1 MESSTPWW
9 TMGACWRE
17 WTQLPGP
24 LLASGVSVRGF
35 EGEAETDALVRSA
48 TSSNKD
54 EVLMMGGTMASR
66 DAHAS
71 VSEVD
76 CDAGGFEIS
85 KVPPEAHIFPRTHM
99 RPPHSVWWELPRW
112 LVLWSDHRGVE
123 GGD

>member
-9 TMGACWRE
+9 TMVACWRE

-24 LLASGVSVRGF
+24 LLASGVAVRGF
-35 EGEAETDALVRSA
+35 DGEAETDALVRSA
-48 TSSNKD
+48 TSLNKD

-76 CDAGGFEIS
+76 CDAGGFVIS
-85 KVPPEAHIFPRTHM
+85 TVPPGSKYRSRDAYASSTLGM
-99 RPPHSVWWELPRW
+99 VGATELACLAERSP
-112 LVLWSDHRGVE
+112 GGE